1 MKQCIKKIIEY
12 LFGTKKNLTF
22 KIGLASFMSSLI
34 FIFLSDVF
42 QENPAVYSIF
52 YSATEVCIV
61 LFILAII
68 KSTTAT
74 NFFIEAVR
82 FLAYSGI
89 YAISLRQIENIPTY
103 SGFSLYF
110 YAFLCCIGIF
120 VCSFYIISK
129 FNDIVNF
136 FKNILQFLKTKLFS
150 STDQSISR
158 ITQLLTN
165 ITAFLAAI
173 SALAITIQTMTEMT
187 KNMFGLFK

>member
-52 YSATEVCIV
+52 YSATVVCIV
-61 LFILAII
+61 LFILAI
-68 KSTTAT
+68 
-74 NFFIEAVR
+74 
-82 FLAYSGI
+82 
-89 YAISLRQIENIPTY
+89 
-103 SGFSLYF
+103 
-110 YAFLCCIGIF
+110 
-120 VCSFYIISK
+120 
-129 FNDIVNF
+129 
-136 FKNILQFLKTKLFS
+136 
-150 STDQSISR
+150 
-158 ITQLLTN
+158 

-187 KNMFGLFK
+187 KNMFDLFK

>member
-52 YSATEVCIV
+52 YSATVVCIV

-120 VCSFYIISK
+120 VCSFYTFFGHSSFVQLSPLTHFPRTHNNFLYKLPQICLWKYSPFTQTK
-129 FNDIVNF
+129 FHKPF
-136 FKNILQFLKTKLFS
+136 
-150 STDQSISR
+150 
-158 ITQLLTN
+158 
-165 ITAFLAAI
+165 
-173 SALAITIQTMTEMT
+173 
-187 KNMFGLFK
+187 